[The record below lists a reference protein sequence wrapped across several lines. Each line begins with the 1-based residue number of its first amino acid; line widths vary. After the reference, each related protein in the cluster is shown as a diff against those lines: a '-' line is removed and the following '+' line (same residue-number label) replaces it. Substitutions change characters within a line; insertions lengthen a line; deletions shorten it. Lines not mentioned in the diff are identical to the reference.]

1 MSQVA
6 TLLVGGEHGGEVG
19 IGALLGAP
27 GMLSTRGFFITGAS
41 GRPEGAPL

>member
-6 TLLVGGEHGGEVG
+6 TLLVGGEHGGEIG
-19 IGALLGAP
+19 IGALF
-27 GMLSTRGFFITGAS
+27 MLSPRGFFITGAS